1 MIYYIVYLENM
12 KNIDEQLKIIRHGA
26 SEVIQEDDLIEKLKS
41 NKKLVIK
48 AGLDPTMPDMHL
60 GHTVVLN
67 KLKQFQDLGH
77 EVVFLIGDYTASIG
91 DPSGRDITRPPL
103 DLATIK
109 KNSQVFQ
116 KEIYKIL
123 SKDKTRVEFNST
135 WLGKFNGIDLIN
147 LASSYTVARM
157 LERDDFDK
165 RYKANKPI
173 SIHEFLYPLL
183 QAYDSVHLK
192 ADIELGGTDQK
203 FNLLLGRKLQEQNGI
218 SPQVCIMMPLLEG
231 LDGIKKMSKSYDNYI
246 SISDKPN
253 DIFGKVMS
261 INDDLMW
268 KYFDLL
274 SALPLNEITTLKDSI
289 SKDNVNPRD
298 IKLKLAEELV
308 ARFYSEKIGKECIDN
323 FIDRFSNKQVTSDI
337 PAELIKKAKNVEDID
352 IMTLLTKELKT
363 FDSTSEVRRLIKQGA
378 VKINDNP
385 VNAIDYKCPNNKEFL
400 LKVGKK
406 IAYKVTIK

>member
-1 MIYYIVYLENM
+1 M

-26 SEVIQEDDLIEKLKS
+26 SEIIQEDDLIEKLKS

-77 EVVFLIGDYTASIG
+77 EVVFLIGDYTAGIG
-91 DPSGRDITRPPL
+91 DPSGRDITRPSV
-103 DLATIK
+103 DSATIK

-123 SKDKTRVEFNST
+123 SKDKTRIEFNSK

-203 FNLLLGRKLQEQNGI
+203 FNLLLGRKLQEQNGMN
-218 SPQVCIMMPLLEG
+218 PQVCIMMPLLEG

-253 DIFGKVMS
+253 DMFGKVMS
-261 INDDLMW
+261 INDNLMW

-274 SALPLNEITTLKDSI
+274 SSLPLDQIAAFRTSINKD
-289 SKDNVNPRD
+289 DTNPRD

-308 ARFYSEKIGKECIDN
+308 ARFYSKNIGEECTDN
-323 FIDRFSNKQVTSDI
+323 FINRFSKRQVTSDI
-337 PAELIKKAKNVEDID
+337 LAKLIKKAKNVENID

-378 VKINDNP
+378 VKINDNL
-385 VNAIDYKCPNNKEFL
+385 VNTIDYQCPNNKEFL

>member
-91 DPSGRDITRPPL
+91 DPSGRDITRPPV
-103 DLATIK
+103 DSATIK
-109 KNSQVFQ
+109 KNSRVFQ

-123 SKDKTRVEFNST
+123 SKDKTRVEFNSK

-218 SPQVCIMMPLLEG
+218 NPQVCIMMPLLEG

-253 DIFGKVMS
+253 DMFGKVMS

-274 SALPLNEITTLKDSI
+274 SALPLNQIATLKDSI

-308 ARFYSEKIGKECIDN
+308 TRFYSGKIGGECIDN
-323 FIDRFSNKQVTSDI
+323 FINRFSNKQITSDI
-337 PAELIKKAKNVEDID
+337 SAELIKKAENVENID

-385 VNAIDYKCPNNKEFL
+385 INAIDYKCPNNKEFL

>member
-1 MIYYIVYLENM
+1 M

-26 SEVIQEDDLIEKLKS
+26 SEIIQEDDLIEKLKS

-91 DPSGRDITRPPL
+91 DPSGRDITRPPV
-103 DLATIK
+103 DSATIK

-165 RYKANKPI
+165 RYKTNKPI

-203 FNLLLGRKLQEQNGI
+203 FNLLLGRKLQEQNGM

-253 DIFGKVMS
+253 DMFGKVMS

-274 SALPLNEITTLKDSI
+274 SALPLDQITALKDSV

-308 ARFYSEKIGKECIDN
+308 TRFYSGKIGEECADN
-323 FIDRFSNKQVTSDI
+323 FINRFSNKQVTSDI
-337 PAELIKKAKNVEDID
+337 STELIKKAENIKNID

>member
-1 MIYYIVYLENM
+1 M

-26 SEVIQEDDLIEKLKS
+26 SEIIQEDDLIEKLKS

-77 EVVFLIGDYTASIG
+77 EVIFLIGDYTASIG
-91 DPSGRDITRPPL
+91 DPSGRDITRPPV
-103 DLATIK
+103 DSATIK

-123 SKDKTRVEFNST
+123 SKDKIRVEFNSK

-157 LERDDFDK
+157 LERDDFEK

-218 SPQVCIMMPLLEG
+218 RPQVCIMMPLLEG

-253 DIFGKVMS
+253 DMFGKVMS

-274 SALPLNEITTLKDSI
+274 SALPLSEITTLKDSVG
-289 SKDNVNPRD
+289 KDNINPRD

-308 ARFYSEKIGKECIDN
+308 ARFYSGKIGKECTDN
-323 FIDRFSNKQVTSDI
+323 FINRFSNKQVTSDI
-337 PAELIKKAKNVEDID
+337 SAELIMKDQNVVDID

-363 FDSTSEVRRLIKQGA
+363 FNSTSEVRRLIKQGA
-378 VKINDNP
+378 VKINDNSI
-385 VNAIDYKCPNNKEFL
+385 NTIDYKCPNNEEFL

>member
-91 DPSGRDITRPPL
+91 DPSGRDITRPPV
-103 DLATIK
+103 DSATIK

-203 FNLLLGRKLQEQNGI
+203 FNLLVGRELQRTYDQE
-218 SPQVCIMMPLLEG
+218 PQVVITVPILEG
-231 LDGIKKMSKSYDNYI
+231 LDGTNKMSKSLGNYI
-246 SISDKPN
+246 GIDEAPGEMFGKIMSISDE
-253 DIFGKVMS
+253 
-261 INDDLMW
+261 LMW
-268 KYFDLL
+268 RWFDLL
-274 SALPLNEITTLKDSI
+274 SFRSSEEIQLLKDQQ
-289 SKDNVNPRD
+289 KDGMNPRD
-298 IKLKLAEELV
+298 IKISLAKEIIV
-308 ARFYSEKIGKECIDN
+308 RFHGE
-323 FIDRFSNKQVTSDI
+323 
-337 PAELIKKAKNVEDID
+337 
-352 IMTLLTKELKT
+352 
-363 FDSTSEVRRLIKQGA
+363 
-378 VKINDNP
+378 
-385 VNAIDYKCPNNKEFL
+385 
-400 LKVGKK
+400 
-406 IAYKVTIK
+406 

>member
-1 MIYYIVYLENM
+1 M

-103 DLATIK
+103 DSAVIK

-123 SKDKTRVEFNST
+123 SKDKTRVEFNSK
-135 WLGKFNGIDLIN
+135 WLAKFSGIDLIN

-173 SIHEFLYPLL
+173 LIHEFLYPLL

-203 FNLLLGRKLQEQNGI
+203 FNLLLGRKLQEQNGM

-231 LDGIKKMSKSYDNYI
+231 LDGVKKMSKSYDNYI

-253 DIFGKVMS
+253 DMFGKVMS

-274 SALPLNEITTLKDSI
+274 SALPLDQITSLKNSI
-289 SKDNVNPRD
+289 SKDNTNPRD

-308 ARFYSEKIGKECIDN
+308 TRFYSGKIGGECTDN
-323 FIDRFSNKQVTSDI
+323 FINRFSNKKVTSDI
-337 PAELIKKAKNVEDID
+337 PSKLIKKAENID
-352 IMTLLTKELKT
+352 IMTLLVKELKT

-378 VKINDNP
+378 IKVDDNL
-385 VNAIDYKCPNNKEFL
+385 VTTIDYKCPNNKEFL

-406 IAYKVTIK
+406 IAYKITIK